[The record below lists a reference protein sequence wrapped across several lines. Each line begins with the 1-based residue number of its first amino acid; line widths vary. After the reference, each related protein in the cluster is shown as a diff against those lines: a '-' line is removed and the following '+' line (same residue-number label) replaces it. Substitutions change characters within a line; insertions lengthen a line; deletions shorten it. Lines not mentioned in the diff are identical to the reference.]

1 MSEQGLDITKDSF
14 AQMGS
19 HIPDDLLDLFEQ
31 VQRRLRPLISRPP
44 VGQLP
49 MPSLGRPLD
58 VAKLMACSELRDLT
72 ASGPVS
78 VKDLADSLGLD
89 HSTVS
94 RLLGELEEDGLVERG
109 SDPEDRRRRTVTLTP
124 LGKAVGAESQQL
136 ARLFARVMFA
146 DWEASDIRTL
156 LGLMDRLIENTHS
169 LMPLVKGIAIQQVK
183 SSPDNRPQ
191 ER

>member
-1 MSEQGLDITKDSF
+1 MPDQYSETTNGTLAHLGT
-14 AQMGS
+14 
-19 HIPDDLLDLFEQ
+19 HIPDDLLDQFEQ
-31 VQRRLRPLISRPP
+31 VQRRLRPLVSRPP

-58 VAKLMACSELRDLT
+58 VAKLTACSELRDLT
-72 ASGPVS
+72 ANGPVS

-109 SDPEDRRRRTVTLTP
+109 SDPDDRRRRTITLTP
-124 LGKAVGAESQQL
+124 LGHAVGFESRQL
-136 ARLFARVMFA
+136 ARVFARMMFA

-156 LGLMDRLIENTHS
+156 LDLMDRLLENTHS
-169 LMPLVKGIAIQQVK
+169 LMPLLKDIAIQQANSTPK
-183 SSPDNRPQ
+183 
-191 ER
+191 